1 MADVFS
7 KAKRSEIMSLIR
19 AKNTQAERLVFS
31 HLRSKGIYFQKHY
44 KGVTGCPDVALPKKK
59 KAVFIDGDFWHGYQ
73 FAKLKKRLPKEYW
86 LEKIERNVKRDKLY
100 RAKLKR
106 QGWKVLRVWEHEVQ
120 RDLEKTIK
128 KIIVFLK

>member
-1 MADVFS
+1 MS
-7 KAKRSEIMSLIR
+7 KIRSR
-19 AKNTQAERLVFS
+19 DTQVEKLVFRELAR
-31 HLRSKGIYFQKHY
+31 HGIYFQKYY
-44 KGVTGCPDVALPKKK
+44 KRAIGNPDIALPKKK
-59 KAVFIDGDFWHGYQ
+59 IAVFIDGDFWHGYQ